1 MGEGK
6 RNSSLIAWSSAWDM
20 LLVPSLN
27 GLMSIPTRNG
37 LTMRSNG
44 LVSSSDSE
52 NGARD
57 RQGSKT
63 GPCRGL
69 TPTRSALR
77 ATKGVDLSPPSSCA
91 PTLIRPAGT
100 PPESPAAVLARKVRD
115 FSASSNANH
124 G

>member
-69 TPTRSALR
+69 TPTRLVPSIFLR
-77 ATKGVDLSPPSSCA
+77 PHPDQ
-91 PTLIRPAGT
+91 
-100 PPESPAAVLARKVRD
+100 ARRHTARVPRGG
-115 FSASSNANH
+115 ASSQGA
-124 G
+124 

>member
-6 RNSSLIAWSSAWDM
+6 RISSLIAWNSTWDM

-63 GPCRGL
+63 GPCR
-69 TPTRSALR
+69 A
-77 ATKGVDLSPPSSCA
+77 
-91 PTLIRPAGT
+91 
-100 PPESPAAVLARKVRD
+100 AAVLARKVRD